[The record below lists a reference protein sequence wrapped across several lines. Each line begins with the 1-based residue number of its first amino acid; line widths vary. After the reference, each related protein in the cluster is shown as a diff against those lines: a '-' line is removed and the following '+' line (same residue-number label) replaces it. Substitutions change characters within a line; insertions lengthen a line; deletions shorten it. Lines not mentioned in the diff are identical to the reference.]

1 MKFTFKGKTI
11 DISEGK
17 QTYWSMK
24 HDYNNYLNDAIS
36 NFKKNYNA
44 TGNLRNLID
53 KYGDLVDCVDQEAF
67 MTMYSLM
74 ATYARIELNVDGYA
88 DYFKEK
94 LFDLFE
100 VYEEELYRK
109 YNQVVDKQ
117 EEKLDYR
124 KRRKANRTRW
134 YGITTEGKTTAGM
147 KNAGNWALHSTRN
160 LIGNTASAVGASLQ
174 MKSIFNDK
182 KRIESMCLD
191 IKSIYAEIWDVLL
204 KIMENQNDTPFEIIT
219 NQNDNDAK
227 QLIET
232 AKTKAVGTNE
242 HIEAALG
249 ALEHN
254 PALKEI
260 YQYLIESYGD
270 INGEISS
277 LAERFFINLEEWK
290 VEKLKERLK
299 KNAATDISD
308 ESKILN
314 EINVIEKECEFWWIP
329 SEEYTK
335 SLKSKWE
342 ELDQYLRTVE
352 GKLFET
358 RVEADSVKEDIKLL
372 NAYSYKNDLLEADVD
387 KVANDII
394 NSLKSDLYKE
404 CIIEKLYELKEQQDI
419 KNIQRSTMRIISY
432 MPMYSKI
439 TKCFDYGH
447 IFSHKVGYEK
457 LQEALADGQKV
468 AFVYDPALM
477 NKGNHGILLTNKNL
491 YVYSN
496 NEIKAFDLSDYECT
510 KVREGKIYIL
520 HGGEEIDTG
529 LNVNLDQILYNFFS
543 ETIDRVVLMCR
554 TIKNSEAELNDE
566 DVYDNIIIRSKQA
579 EFVRHNKK
587 IVAIAVGI
595 VIFILAIVFVNI
607 TSGKNKNTDV
617 PIQETEEV
625 YDEVEEIEGEN
636 ITGSNDVDASSSVDN
651 YVSENSDSNWIVP
664 ENTSYAWDINYGDII
679 ISFLNDETMGWY
691 INDDSVEYFSDLLM
705 NLEDGNTIQITGY
718 TIVDMDSDLQ
728 PEVVLMLEGML
739 DGYYLVLHY
748 NNQDEELPI
757 YAVLFGYRGMSQ
769 LQQNGVYAGSSGA
782 DTYGYYV
789 SDFDLDRTFQ
799 EIEMAKVENGQY
811 FVQSKAVTKDEFDG
825 YYQNVLADYM
835 VEWRDY
841 SLATLAEE
849 VRASWIPE
857 EEVYENSEFI
867 LEGSDQYYLDW
878 YELEGLTAEECK
890 IARNEIYA
898 RHGRMFNDAELQEY
912 FNSCSWY
919 VGYISADDFNE
930 DMLSDIEKSNRD
942 LIIEYEAE
950 MGYR

>member
-1 MKFTFKGKTI
+1 
-11 DISEGK
+11 
-17 QTYWSMK
+17 
-24 HDYNNYLNDAIS
+24 
-36 NFKKNYNA
+36 
-44 TGNLRNLID
+44 
-53 KYGDLVDCVDQEAF
+53 

-74 ATYARIELNVDGYA
+74 ATYAKIELNVDGYV

-109 YNQVVDKQ
+109 YNQVVDKK

-134 YGITTEGKTTAGM
+134 YGITMEGKAKASM
-147 KNAGNWALHSTRN
+147 KNVGNWALHNTRN
-160 LIGNTASAVGASLQ
+160 LIGDTASAVGASLQ

-204 KIMENQNDTPFEIIT
+204 EIMENQNDTPFEIIT

-299 KNAATDISD
+299 KNAATDLSD

-329 SEEYTK
+329 SEEYIK

-358 RVEADSVKEDIKLL
+358 REEADSVKEDIKLL
-372 NAYSYKNDLLEADVD
+372 NAYSYKNDLLEADVE

-404 CIIEKLYELKEQQDI
+404 CIKEKLYELKEQQDI

-477 NKGNHGILLTNKNL
+477 NKGSHGILLTNKNL
-491 YVYSN
+491 YVYNN

-566 DVYDNIIIRSKQA
+566 DVYDNIIIRSKQV

-587 IVAIAVGI
+587 VVAIAVGI

-607 TSGKNKNTDV
+607 TSEKNKNTDV

-625 YDEVEEIEGEN
+625 YEEVEEIEGEN

-664 ENTSYAWDINYGDII
+664 TDTSDYWNMYSEYWNINYGDEIVSLLNNEIMCWYLNLNSASTISDI
-679 ISFLNDETMGWY
+679 ISGLEE
-691 INDDSVEYFSDLLM
+691 DSEVIA
-705 NLEDGNTIQITGY
+705 TAY
-718 TIVDMDSDLQ
+718 TIVDMDSDTRPEIVVNFRGKLDDYYLIIHCNESEQNDDYRIYVMTCGSRSMQMLQ
-728 PEVVLMLEGML
+728 VNGVFMGSNGASST
-739 DGYYLVLHY
+739 GYYLYDFEPQIGCAQIELAYVDGENY
-748 NNQDEELPI
+748 SIQSVTVSKEEFESYYENAL
-757 YAVLFGYRGMSQ
+757 
-769 LQQNGVYAGSSGA
+769 NA
-782 DTYGYYV
+782 D
-789 SDFDLDRTFQ
+789 L
-799 EIEMAKVENGQY
+799 
-811 FVQSKAVTKDEFDG
+811 
-825 YYQNVLADYM
+825 

-841 SLATLAEE
+841 SLTMLAEE
-849 VRASWIPE
+849 IGASWIPE
-857 EEVYENSEFI
+857 EDIYENSEFI

-919 VGYISADDFNE
+919 VGYISAEDFNE